1 MRLRIHL
8 YNYPT
13 KNKIM
18 EYTDVMLDLETMG
31 NKSNAAIVSIGAVEF
46 NLKTG
51 ETGRVFY
58 RVVDLQSCLDVG
70 LKINASTVYWWLM
83 QSEAAR
89 KRICAKGEHIST
101 VLNAFNLWMQDCVEK
116 VKIWGNGARFDIGI
130 LEDAYVACDVYTP
143 WYFRSEM
150 DVRTLV
156 AFKPEIKANCKMV
169 GVEHDPIDD
178 CLHQIT
184 YCVETWKALNK
195 PKQVRG

>member
-1 MRLRIHL
+1 
-8 YNYPT
+8 
-13 KNKIM
+13 M

-46 NLKTG
+46 NLETG
-51 ETGRVFY
+51 ETGREFY
-58 RVVDLQSCLDVG
+58 KVVDLQSSLDYG
-70 LKINASTVYWWLM
+70 LNVNGSTIYWWLQ

-89 KRICAKGEHIST
+89 KRICEKGDNLAG
-101 VLNAFNLWMQDCVEK
+101 VLGEFNLWMQDCVEK

-130 LEDAYVACDVYTP
+130 LEDAYVACQLETP

-156 AFKPEIKANCKMV
+156 ALKPEIKATFPNI

-178 CLHQIT
+178 CKHQIG
-184 YCVETWKALNK
+184 YCCATWRSLNK
-195 PKQVRG
+195 PKEVKG